1 MISQR
6 LTGVWSQTFENRL
19 LAVVVTETEGEDSVR
34 LSTGEVGVSN
44 RSLTNSSLSC
54 YDSISEGCEVIVV
67 IYSI

>member
-19 LAVVVTETEGEDSVR
+19 LAVVIAETEGEDGVH
-34 LSTGEVGVSN
+34 LSIGVLGVSN
-44 RSLTNSSLSC
+44 RSLSNRSLSC
-54 YDSISEGCEVIVV
+54 CNSASDSCEVIIV